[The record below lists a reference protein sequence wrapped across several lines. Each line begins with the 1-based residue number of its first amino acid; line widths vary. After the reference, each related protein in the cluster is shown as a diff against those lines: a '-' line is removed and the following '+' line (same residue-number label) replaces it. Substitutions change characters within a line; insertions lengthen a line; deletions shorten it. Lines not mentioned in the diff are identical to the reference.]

1 MTPTQRSKRR
11 ADPFGG
17 FDVDNAQSVSIPASF
32 FSELLPQISS
42 LDELQVTLAV
52 FRHLQSTGA
61 GFEAPIAEEFLS
73 SDKDLRYALREEGS
87 PREPDRR
94 IALGLDLALA
104 RGAILRFVATSGRSE
119 AVWYYINTAVNRATL
134 AAMIRGAINA
144 PAVVWVNNSPPEIAT
159 ELPNAFRLYE
169 QNIGPLTPILA
180 DQITLAIQEYPADW
194 IEEAIGEAVAY
205 NRRSWRYISR
215 ILENWSVQGKSDR
228 DSQG

>member
-17 FDVDNAQSVSIPASF
+17 FDIDDSQNVVIPAAF
-32 FSELLPQISS
+32 FSDLLPLISS

-52 FRHLQSTGA
+52 FKHIQATAA
-61 GFEAPIAEEFLS
+61 GFEVPISEES
-73 SDKDLRYALREEGS
+73 IARDKDLRYALREEGS

-104 RGAILRFVATSGRSE
+104 RGTILRFIALSGRSE
-119 AVWYYINTAVNRATL
+119 AVWYYVNTTINRATL

-215 ILENWSVQGKSDR
+215 ILENWTVQGKSDR

>member
-1 MTPTQRSKRR
+1 MTPSQRSKRR

-17 FDVDNAQSVSIPASF
+17 FDVDDSRDVRIPAAF
-32 FSELLPQISS
+32 FSEILPKITSI
-42 LDELQVTLAV
+42 DELQATLAV
-52 FRHLQSTGA
+52 FRHVAETGA
-61 GFEAPIAEEFLS
+61 GFEIPISEESLAA
-73 SDKDLRYALREEGS
+73 DKDLRFALREDGS

-104 RGAILRFVATSGRSE
+104 RGTILRFVAMSDRTE
-119 AVWYYINTAVNRATL
+119 AVWYYVNNTVNRATL
-134 AAMIRGAINA
+134 AAMTRGAINA
-144 PAVVWVNNSPPEIAT
+144 PAVVWVNSKPPEIAA

-180 DQITLAIQEYPADW
+180 DQIRVAIEEYPDEW